1 MTDAMWAVVFSTA
14 PGIVTLSSGNGAS
27 QDFQVQAGVTKL
39 SLPLTPGAS
48 IHATLKRNGQPI
60 IDLQPKGFSLQSSP
74 ETFDYNAFVA
84 FAKAD

>member
-60 IDLQPKGFSLQSSP
+60 IDLQPKGFSLQNSP
-74 ETFDYNAFVA
+74 EIFDYNAFVA